1 MMGRLEQGLGIL
13 LILIILLDIFLT
25 VLYARLGTSIIG
37 AGVGRLVWAFFVKAS
52 TLSGSGPN
60 SRPGSRRGT
69 VLSFCGPVILVL
81 LVGVW
86 ALGLTL
92 GAALI
97 MHPELGTSIRATNG
111 ETPTDFV
118 TAMYAG
124 GTSMAIV
131 GASDFTPHT
140 SPMRLLF
147 LFNSLIG
154 MSVMSLTLTYLM
166 QVYTALQRRNVLAMN
181 FHFLSGCTGDAAEL
195 LARLG
200 PEGQFSS
207 GYTNLSELGVGMTQA
222 KEAHHFYPVLFY
234 FRFSDPYHSVSRST
248 LVALDTVSL
257 IESALDDQK
266 YRWLKQAGAVVQLR
280 EVSMMLVTS
289 LENSFLPH
297 GAPDREAQPDQRTR
311 DLWRARYHAALQR
324 LRQAGIQ
331 VAADGQAGA
340 EAYISCRMKW
350 DHHITNLAP
359 SMAYSIEEIDT
370 AISGLGSKGGP
381 NGSRFR
387 LHVAE

>member
-37 AGVGRLVWAFFVKAS
+37 VGVERLIWGFFVKAS
-52 TLSGSGPN
+52 KVF
-60 SRPGSRRGT
+60 GSRQFGSRQGA

-97 MHPELGTSIRATNG
+97 VHPELGTSIRATNG

-140 SPMRLLF
+140 SPTRLLF

-181 FHFLSGCTGDAAEL
+181 IHFLSGCTGDAAEL

-200 PEGQFSS
+200 PEGQFSG
-207 GYTNLSELGVGMTQA
+207 GYTNLSELGVEITQA

-234 FRFSDPYHSVSRST
+234 FRFSDPHHSVSRST

-257 IESALDDQK
+257 IKSALDDQK
-266 YRWLKQAGAVVQLR
+266 YRWLKEAGAVAQLW
-280 EVSMMLVTS
+280 EASMMLVIS
-289 LENSFLPH
+289 LENAFLPH
-297 GAPDREAQPDQRTR
+297 GAPDREAQPDQQTR
-311 DLWRARYHAALQR
+311 DRWRARYHAALLR
-324 LRQAGIQ
+324 LQQAGIQ
-331 VAADGQAGA
+331 VTADGQAGA
-340 EAYISCRMKW
+340 EAYISCRMQW

-359 SMAYSIEEIDT
+359 SMAYSMEEIDT
-370 AISGLGSKGGP
+370 AMSGFGSKDSQNDP
-381 NGSRFR
+381 WPH

>member
-37 AGVGRLVWAFFVKAS
+37 SRVGRLIWASSIKAS
-52 TLSGSGPN
+52 KVFGSGQ
-60 SRPGSRRGT
+60 GA

-81 LVGVW
+81 LVAVW

-124 GTSMAIV
+124 GSSMAIV
-131 GASDFTPHT
+131 GASDFTPHA
-140 SPMRLLF
+140 SPTRLLF
-147 LFNSLIG
+147 LLNSLIG
-154 MSVMSLTLTYLM
+154 VSVMSLTLNYVM
-166 QVYTALQRRNVLAMN
+166 QVYTALQRRNVMAMN
-181 FHFLSGCTGDAAEL
+181 IHFLSACTGDAAEL

-200 PEGQFSS
+200 PQGQFSG
-207 GYTNLSELGVGMTQA
+207 GYTNLSELGVEMTQA

-234 FRFSDPYHSVSRST
+234 FRFSDSYHAVSRCA

-257 IESALDDQK
+257 IKSALDEEK
-266 YRWLKQAGAVVQLR
+266 YRWLKETGAVARLW
-280 EVSMMLVTS
+280 EVSMMLVTTS
-289 LENSFLPH
+289 ENTFLPT
-297 GAPDREAQPDQRTR
+297 GAPHRDLQPDEHTR
-311 DLWRARYHAALQR
+311 NCWRARYRTAVLR

-331 VAADGQAGA
+331 TTEDSEAGA
-340 EAYISCRMKW
+340 DAYISCRIQW
-350 DHHITNLAP
+350 DHHIANLAP
-359 SMAYSIEEIDT
+359 SMGYSMGEIDV
-370 AISGLGSKGGP
+370 AVSALG
-381 NGSRFR
+381 
-387 LHVAE
+387 AEGQPKRS

>member
-25 VLYARLGTSIIG
+25 VLYARLGTSLIA
-37 AGVGRLVWAFFVKAS
+37 AGVGRLVWASFVKAS
-52 TLSGSGPN
+52 KLAG
-60 SRPGSRRGT
+60 SRPGSRQGT

-111 ETPTDFV
+111 DTPTDFV

-131 GASDFTPHT
+131 GASDFTPH
-140 SPMRLLF
+140 SSIMRLLF

-181 FHFLSGCTGDAAEL
+181 IHFLSGCTGDAAEL

-200 PEGQFSS
+200 PEGQFSG
-207 GYTNLSELGVGMTQA
+207 GYTNLSELGVELTQA

-248 LVALDTVSL
+248 LVVLDTVSL

-266 YRWLKQAGAVVQLR
+266 YRWLKQAGAVAQLR
-280 EVSMMLVTS
+280 EASMMLVTS
-289 LENSFLPH
+289 LENTFLPQ
-297 GAPDREAQPDQRTR
+297 GAPDREAQPDQQTR
-311 DLWRARYHAALQR
+311 DLWRARYDAALQR

-340 EAYISCRMKW
+340 EAYISCRMQW

-359 SMAYSIEEIDT
+359 SMAYSIEEIDA
-370 AISGLGSKGGP
+370 AISALGSKGGP
-381 NGSRFR
+381 SDFRSR
-387 LHVAE
+387 LQVAE

>member
-1 MMGRLEQGLGIL
+1 MLHRLEQCLGIL
-13 LILIILLDIFLT
+13 LILIVLLDVFLT
-25 VLYARLGTSIIG
+25 VLYARIGTSIIG
-37 AGVGRLVWAFFVKAS
+37 SRVGWLTWASFVRAS
-52 TLSGSGPN
+52 KVSGSK
-60 SRPGSRRGT
+60 RGA

-111 ETPTDFV
+111 ETPTDFI

-140 SPMRLLF
+140 SPTRLLF

-154 MSVMSLTLTYLM
+154 VSVVSLTLTYLM

-181 FHFLSGCTGDAAEL
+181 IHFLSGCTGDAAEL

-200 PEGQFSS
+200 PQGQFGA
-207 GYTNLSELGVGMTQA
+207 GYTNLSDLGAEMTQA
-222 KEAHHFYPVLFY
+222 KEAHHFYPMMFY
-234 FRFSDPYHSVSRST
+234 FRFRDPYHSVSRST
-248 LVALDTVSL
+248 LVALDAVSL
-257 IESALDDQK
+257 IKSALDDQE
-266 YRWLKQAGAVVQLR
+266 YRWLKEAGAVAQLW
-280 EVSMMLVTS
+280 EASMMLVTT
-289 LENSFLPH
+289 LENTFVPP
-297 GAPDREAQPDQRTR
+297 GAPDREAQPDQQTR
-311 DLWRARYHAALQR
+311 DRWRARYRAALQR

-331 VAADGQAGA
+331 VTADGQAGA
-340 EAYISCRMKW
+340 EAYISCRMQW
-350 DHHITNLAP
+350 GHHVVNLAP
-359 SMAYSIEEIDT
+359 SMAYSMEEID
-370 AISGLGSKGGP
+370 AAMSGLGSKGNP
-381 NGSRFR
+381 NDSGSR
-387 LHVAE
+387 LHGITT

>member
-37 AGVGRLVWAFFVKAS
+37 SRVGRLIWASFVKAS
-52 TLSGSGPN
+52 
-60 SRPGSRRGT
+60 RVFGSRQGA

-140 SPMRLLF
+140 SLTRLLF

-181 FHFLSGCTGDAAEL
+181 IHFLSGCTGDAAEL

-200 PEGQFSS
+200 PEGQFS
-207 GYTNLSELGVGMTQA
+207 GGFTNLSELGVAITQA

-248 LVALDTVSL
+248 LVVLDTVSL
-257 IESALDDQK
+257 IKSALDDQK
-266 YRWLKQAGAVVQLR
+266 YRWLKEAGAVAQVW
-280 EVSMMLVTS
+280 EASMLLVTS
-289 LENSFLPH
+289 LENTFLPH
-297 GAPDREAQPDQRTR
+297 GAPDREAQPDQQTR
-311 DLWRARYHAALQR
+311 DRWRARYHAALQR

-331 VAADGQAGA
+331 ITADGQAGA

-359 SMAYSIEEIDT
+359 SMAYSMEEIDAAT
-370 AISGLGSKGGP
+370 SGLGSKDRP
-381 NGSRFR
+381 NDPRSR

>member
-13 LILIILLDIFLT
+13 LILIILLDIFLI
-25 VLYARLGTSIIG
+25 VLYARIGTSIIG
-37 AGVGRLVWAFFVKAS
+37 SRVGRLVWAIFVAAS
-52 TLSGSGPN
+52 KVF
-60 SRPGSRRGT
+60 GSRQGA
-69 VLSFCGPVILVL
+69 VLSFCGPIILVL

-97 MHPELGTSIRATNG
+97 MHPELGTSIRASNG

-181 FHFLSGCTGDAAEL
+181 IHFLSGCTGDAAEL

-200 PEGQFSS
+200 PQGQFSG
-207 GYTNLSELGVGMTQA
+207 GYTNLSELGVEMTLA

-257 IESALDDQK
+257 IKSALDDQK
-266 YRWLKQAGAVVQLR
+266 HGWLKEAGAVVQLW
-280 EVSMMLVTS
+280 EASMMLVTT
-289 LENSFLPH
+289 LENTFLPH
-297 GAPDREAQPDQRTR
+297 GAPDREAQPDQRTQDR
-311 DLWRARYHAALQR
+311 WRARYRAALLR
-324 LRQAGIQ
+324 LQQAGIEIT
-331 VAADGQAGA
+331 ADGQAGA
-340 EAYISCRMKW
+340 EAYISCRMQW

-359 SMAYSIEEIDT
+359 SMAYSMKEIDA
-370 AISGLGSKGGP
+370 AISGLGSKDSLNDP
-381 NGSRFR
+381 RFR

>member
-13 LILIILLDIFLT
+13 LVLIILVDIFLT
-25 VLYARLGTSIIG
+25 VLYARIGTSIIG
-37 AGVGRLVWAFFVKAS
+37 SRVAQLIWASFVKAS
-52 TLSGSGPN
+52 KVF
-60 SRPGSRRGT
+60 GSRQGA

-140 SPMRLLF
+140 SPARLLF

-181 FHFLSGCTGDAAEL
+181 IHFSQGAQVMLPEL

-200 PEGQFSS
+200 PQGQFNA
-207 GYTNLSELGVGMTQA
+207 GYTNLSELGVEMTQA
-222 KEAHHFYPVLFY
+222 KEAHHFYPVMFY

-257 IESALDDQK
+257 IKSALDDQK
-266 YRWLKQAGAVVQLR
+266 YRWLKEAGAVAQLW
-280 EVSMMLVTS
+280 EPSMMLVTA
-289 LENSFLPH
+289 LENTFLCH
-297 GAPDREAQPDQRTR
+297 GAADRDAQPDQQTR
-311 DLWRARYHAALQR
+311 DRWRARYRAALLR

-331 VAADGQAGA
+331 ITADGQAGA
-340 EAYISCRMKW
+340 EAYVSWRMQW
-350 DHHITNLAP
+350 DHHITKLAT
-359 SMAYSIEEIDT
+359 SMAYSMEEID
-370 AISGLGSKGGP
+370 AAMSSLGLKESP
-381 NGSRFR
+381 NGPRSR

>member
-13 LILIILLDIFLT
+13 LVLIILLDIFLT
-25 VLYARLGTSIIG
+25 VLYARIGTSIIG
-37 AGVGRLVWAFFVKAS
+37 SGVGRLTRTSFVKAS
-52 TLSGSGPN
+52 KVSGSRQGA
-60 SRPGSRRGT
+60 

-81 LVGVW
+81 LVGIW

-111 ETPTDFV
+111 ETPTDLV
-118 TAMYAG
+118 TAIYAG

-131 GASDFTPHT
+131 GARDFTPHT
-140 SPMRLLF
+140 SPTRLLF

-181 FHFLSGCTGDAAEL
+181 IHFLSGCTGDAAEL

-200 PEGQFSS
+200 PQGQFSG
-207 GYTNLSELGVGMTQA
+207 GYTNLSELGVEMTMA
-222 KEAHHFYPVLFY
+222 KESHHFYPVLFY

-257 IESALDDQK
+257 IKSAL
-266 YRWLKQAGAVVQLR
+266 YRSPSICTAWLSIGRHPDASTTSR
-280 EVSMMLVTS
+280 VSSVSRKICSRPLDT
-289 LENSFLPH
+289 
-297 GAPDREAQPDQRTR
+297 D
-311 DLWRARYHAALQR
+311 
-324 LRQAGIQ
+324 
-331 VAADGQAGA
+331 VAAISNRTGGLARSASKSTSA
-340 EAYISCRMKW
+340 ERSA
-350 DHHITNLAP
+350 
-359 SMAYSIEEIDT
+359 
-370 AISGLGSKGGP
+370 SKGFRF
-381 NGSRFR
+381 NGLS
-387 LHVAE
+387 

>member
-1 MMGRLEQGLGIL
+1 MMERMEQGLGIM
-13 LILIILLDIFLT
+13 LILIVLLDIFLT
-25 VLYARLGTSIIG
+25 VLYARISTSFIG
-37 AGVGRLVWAFFVKAS
+37 SWFARLVWASFVTAS
-52 TLSGSGPN
+52 KVF
-60 SRPGSRRGT
+60 GSRRGS

-140 SPMRLLF
+140 SPTRLLF

-154 MSVMSLTLTYLM
+154 MSVMSLTLMYLM

-181 FHFLSGCTGDAAEL
+181 IHFLSGCTGDAAEL

-200 PEGQFSS
+200 PRGQFSG
-207 GYTNLSELGVGMTQA
+207 GYTNLSELGVEMTIA
-222 KEAHHFYPVLFY
+222 KEAHHFYPKLFY
-234 FRFSDPYHSVSRST
+234 FRFSDPYHSVSRAT

-257 IESALDDQK
+257 IKSALDDRK
-266 YRWLKQAGAVVQLR
+266 YGWLKEAGAIAQLW
-280 EVSMMLVTS
+280 EASMMLLIT
-289 LENSFLPH
+289 LENNFLPH
-297 GAPDREAQPDQRTR
+297 RASDRQVEPNQQTR
-311 DLWRARYHAALQR
+311 DRWQARYRAALLR
-324 LRQAGIQ
+324 LQQAGIQ
-331 VAADGQAGA
+331 ITADGQAGA
-340 EAYISCRMKW
+340 ETYIACRMQW

-359 SMAYSIEEIDT
+359 SMAYSMEEID
-370 AISGLGSKGGP
+370 AAMNGLGSQDSP
-381 NGSRFR
+381 NDPRFR

>member
-1 MMGRLEQGLGIL
+1 MMWRLEQGLGVL

-25 VLYARLGTSIIG
+25 VLYARIHTSIIG
-37 AGVGRLVWAFFVKAS
+37 SRAARLVWALFVKAS
-52 TLSGSGPN
+52 EVA
-60 SRPGSRRGT
+60 GSRQGV
-69 VLSFCGPVILVL
+69 VLSFCGPVIVVL

-92 GAALI
+92 GAGLI
-97 MHPELGTSIRATNG
+97 VHPELGTSIRATNG

-118 TAMYAG
+118 TALYAG

-140 SPMRLLF
+140 SPTRLLF

-181 FHFLSGCTGDAAEL
+181 IHFLSGCTGDAAEV

-200 PEGQFSS
+200 PRGQFSG
-207 GYTNLSELGVGMTQA
+207 GYTNLSELGVEMTQA

-234 FRFSDPYHSVSRST
+234 FRFSDPHHSVSRST

-257 IESALDDQK
+257 IRSALDDEK
-266 YRWLKQAGAVVQLR
+266 DGWLKDAGAVAQLWDA
-280 EVSMMLVTS
+280 SMLLVTT
-289 LENSFLPH
+289 LEDTFLPR
-297 GAPDREAQPDQRTR
+297 GAPDRKAQPDQPTR
-311 DLWRARYHAALQR
+311 DRWRARYDAALLR
-324 LRQAGIQ
+324 LQQAGIQ
-331 VAADGQAGA
+331 ITADRQAGA
-340 EAYISCRMKW
+340 EAYIACRVQW
-350 DHHITNLAP
+350 DHHIKNLAP
-359 SMAYSIEEIDT
+359 AMAYRMEEIDV
-370 AISGLGSKGGP
+370 AMRSSGSAAGP
-381 NGSRFR
+381 ESARIR

>member
-1 MMGRLEQGLGIL
+1 MPHWLEQSLGAL
-13 LILIILLDIFLT
+13 LFLIILLDIFLT
-25 VLYARLGTSIIG
+25 VLYARIGTSIIG
-37 AGVGRLVWAFFVKAS
+37 SRVGRLTWAFFVKAS
-52 TLSGSGPN
+52 
-60 SRPGSRRGT
+60 RVFGSRRGA
-69 VLSFCGPVILVL
+69 VLSFCGPAILVL

-111 ETPTDFV
+111 KTPTDFV
-118 TAMYAG
+118 TAMYVG

-131 GASDFTPHT
+131 GTSDFTPHT
-140 SPMRLLF
+140 SPTRLLF

-181 FHFLSGCTGDAAEL
+181 IHFLSGCTGDAAEL

-200 PEGQFSS
+200 PQGQFSN
-207 GYTNLSELGVGMTQA
+207 GYTNLSELGVEMTQA
-222 KEAHHFYPVLFY
+222 KEAHHFYPVMFY

-257 IESALDDQK
+257 IKSALDDQN
-266 YRWLKQAGAVVQLR
+266 YGWLKETGAVAQLWKA
-280 EVSMMLVTS
+280 SMMLVTT
-289 LENSFLPH
+289 LENTFVPH
-297 GAPDREAQPDQRTR
+297 AAPDQEAQPDQQTQDR
-311 DLWRARYHAALQR
+311 WRARYRAALQR

-340 EAYISCRMKW
+340 EAYISCRMQW
-350 DHHITNLAP
+350 DHYVVILAS
-359 SMAYSIEEIDT
+359 SMAYGMEKIDV
-370 AISGLGSKGGP
+370 AMGGLGSKGSP
-381 NGSRFR
+381 NDPRSR
-387 LHVAE
+387 LHVVE